1 MKHCDDYIDDEA
13 APEVLRRYLTRARA
27 PGHGLTSAEP
37 FPELYADYD
46 GKCVRVVMASRF
58 GDVGIT
64 TILTDPLRYEARVA
78 VEDLSGFRD
87 TPDGRPKIMKRYFN
101 IDDGGADYWL
111 VATSI
116 EQVKQMMEGME
127 FGDPSRPLAEAI
139 DEDGGPLQIVEV
151 STERAGGV
159 MCLDDEGKKRPLT
172 AFEPGDWFCSEW

>member
-1 MKHCDDYIDDEA
+1 
-13 APEVLRRYLTRARA
+13 
-27 PGHGLTSAEP
+27 
-37 FPELYADYD
+37 
-46 GKCVRVVMASRF
+46 
-58 GDVGIT
+58 
-64 TILTDPLRYEARVA
+64 
-78 VEDLSGFRD
+78 
-87 TPDGRPKIMKRYFN
+87 MKRYFN
-101 IDDGGADYWL
+101 VDDGGADYWL

-116 EQVKQMMEGME
+116 EQVKQMLEGVE